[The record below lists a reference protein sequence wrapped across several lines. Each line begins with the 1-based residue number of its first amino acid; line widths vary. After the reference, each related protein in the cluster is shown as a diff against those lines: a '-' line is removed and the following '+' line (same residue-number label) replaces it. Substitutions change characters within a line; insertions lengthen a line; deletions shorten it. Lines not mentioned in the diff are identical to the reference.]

1 MERSRKNTAGR
12 LEYYEQVED
21 TVVQRAWLGIVGQD
35 SSKHSKHASSH
46 DKMDWLENEVTRPHG
61 NTKKGS
67 FYSAG
72 GGLHGEKKQATQSR
86 VTTGPQLA
94 RGQLAP
100 RAKRSMSQGRT
111 SQY

>member
-61 NTKKGS
+61 NTKKDS

-72 GGLHGEKKQATQSR
+72 GGLHGEKKSK
-86 VTTGPQLA
+86 QLN
-94 RGQLAP
+94 RG
-100 RAKRSMSQGRT
+100 
-111 SQY
+111 